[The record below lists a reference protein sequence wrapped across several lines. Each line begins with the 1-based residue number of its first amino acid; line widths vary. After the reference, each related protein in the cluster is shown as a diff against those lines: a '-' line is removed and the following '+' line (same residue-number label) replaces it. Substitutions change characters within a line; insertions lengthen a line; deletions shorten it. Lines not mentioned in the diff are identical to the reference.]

1 MTKYSK
7 IETLNLSKRINKEQC
22 LVDLDNLI
30 INEGFSGAVPIF
42 IQNEIVLDMDC
53 VEKIVA
59 DEERRNRN
67 KSMDCVLVI
76 IDSINST
83 KETLMV
89 EFRFNYIN
97 MRNLDRNALYGKVSG
112 TKINLINEL
121 NTFNEYLFIF
131 NSNMKQQA
139 INRFRRMIPN
149 LPINYVVLDIDDLKS
164 RYF

>member
-7 IETLNLSKRINKEQC
+7 VETLSLAKRINKEQC
-22 LVDLDNLI
+22 LVDLNNLI
-30 INEGFSGAVPIF
+30 INEGFSGTVPIF
-42 IQNEIVLDMDC
+42 IQNEIVIDMDC

-76 IDSINST
+76 IDSVNST
-83 KETLMV
+83 KEILMV

-97 MRNLDRNALYGKVSG
+97 MRNLDRNSLYGKVDG
-112 TKINLINEL
+112 TKINLLNEL
-121 NTFNEYLFIF
+121 NICNEYLFIF

-149 LPINYVVLDIDDLKS
+149 LPINYIVLDIDDLKL